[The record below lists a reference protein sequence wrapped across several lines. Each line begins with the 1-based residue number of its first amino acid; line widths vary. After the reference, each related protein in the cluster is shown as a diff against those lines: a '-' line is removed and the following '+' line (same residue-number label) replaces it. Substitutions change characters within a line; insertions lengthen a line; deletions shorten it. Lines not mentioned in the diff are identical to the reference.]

1 LDLGI
6 APQDSDGTKLLPA
19 ALNLD
24 ASSPAGV
31 DRQKIQ
37 ATSTIQRLG
46 RIRIPNAYG
55 SERLALPLTAMVQY
69 YNGTLWVTHTI
80 DNFTAF
86 NTQLSTAGGNLVA
99 TVKSGLAS
107 GITVTSPGTSAVA
120 SGVRTITLAAPGVG
134 GSVEL
139 SLNAPS
145 YLLDPPSFVSNTPA
159 RATFGIYKSPLIYRR
174 ENY

>member
-1 LDLGI
+1 
-6 APQDSDGTKLLPA
+6 
-19 ALNLD
+19 
-24 ASSPAGV
+24 
-31 DRQKIQ
+31 
-37 ATSTIQRLG
+37 
-46 RIRIPNAYG
+46 
-55 SERLALPLTAMVQY
+55 MVQY
-69 YNGTLWVTHTI
+69 YNGTIWVTHTI

-86 NTQLSTAGGNLVA
+86 NTRLTTAGGNLIA